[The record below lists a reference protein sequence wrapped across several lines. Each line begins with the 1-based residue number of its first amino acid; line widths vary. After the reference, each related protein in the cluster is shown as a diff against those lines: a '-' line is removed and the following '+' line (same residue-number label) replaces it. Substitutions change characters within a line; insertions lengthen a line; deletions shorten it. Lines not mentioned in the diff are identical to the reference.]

1 MKRREPIRN
10 RKTDI
15 TEPHEFATEAI
26 TMRRIAFIKSCLL
39 YSLLAL
45 GAGGRGALA
54 RDNPPP
60 SESTGMSAARQTFVW
75 DWKEGPGSAASL
87 GRDGNWGQKW
97 MRFPAA
103 WNFDDVIERKRP
115 AVKVNVGILDIGIAF
130 HEDLEFELARGTQLV
145 PDDHG
150 THVTGIVAAKFENF
164 VGVNGGTKYA
174 HVVVTSLRRTSAPGA
189 KFDLTFSEIISSL
202 VQLIEEH
209 RELKVINIG
218 LGYNWSGNFRIDPE
232 RDEHAKETVAAMGG
246 IARAV
251 ADLAANR
258 KILLIC
264 AAGNDSRAQT
274 TCDAQ
279 WGSPFNWAAKNKG
292 GASEPAGNVI
302 IVESIGRDGRH
313 SVFSNV
319 GGHVSAPGEDILSTV
334 AFDKLGQLRTDAY
347 AVMSGTAMATAQVTA
362 VVAQLYAYNPDLTPD
377 RVVAILKK
385 SARPAP
391 DGSHAPTVDAFA
403 AMLECYDG
411 DRPLRDLADLD
422 HSGRVD
428 MADFE
433 IFRAA
438 LHQIEGSS
446 SGKKIDLNGD
456 GKASDE
462 ENIWPRTDL
471 NGSGKLSRDAKDR
484 RPVKGRDCSDLELMM
499 RVWEDPTVPAAD
511 LPGKL

>member
-1 MKRREPIRN
+1 
-10 RKTDI
+10 
-15 TEPHEFATEAI
+15 
-26 TMRRIAFIKSCLL
+26 
-39 YSLLAL
+39 
-45 GAGGRGALA
+45 
-54 RDNPPP
+54 
-60 SESTGMSAARQTFVW
+60 
-75 DWKEGPGSAASL
+75 
-87 GRDGNWGQKW
+87 
-97 MRFPAA
+97 
-103 WNFDDVIERKRP
+103 
-115 AVKVNVGILDIGIAF
+115 
-130 HEDLEFELARGTQLV
+130 
-145 PDDHG
+145 
-150 THVTGIVAAKFENF
+150 
-164 VGVNGGTKYA
+164 
-174 HVVVTSLRRTSAPGA
+174 
-189 KFDLTFSEIISSL
+189 
-202 VQLIEEH
+202 
-209 RELKVINIG
+209 
-218 LGYNWSGNFRIDPE
+218 
-232 RDEHAKETVAAMGG
+232 
-246 IARAV
+246 
-251 ADLAANR
+251 
-258 KILLIC
+258 
-264 AAGNDSRAQT
+264 
-274 TCDAQ
+274 
-279 WGSPFNWAAKNKG
+279 
-292 GASEPAGNVI
+292 
-302 IVESIGRDGRH
+302 
-313 SVFSNV
+313 VFSNV